1 MIQTVRMI
9 VALTAATACVSV
21 RPVAAP
27 EHFIPARQ
35 PEVVWVTT
43 AQEEVI
49 PVARPTVRDATITGT
64 WLGLGDSVAVP
75 LSHARLVHARQHDRR
90 RTALLA
96 VGVGAA
102 AGLLVWRALAGNSGS
117 GPICYGGQFGNPACF

>member
-1 MIQTVRMI
+1 MRHGVRI
-9 VALTAATACVSV
+9 VAAAAAATACVSV
-21 RPVAAP
+21 RPVVSP
-27 EHFIPARQ
+27 EQFIPARQ

-43 AQEEVI
+43 AHEEVI
-49 PVARPTVRDATITGT
+49 PVARPTVRDASITGT

-75 LSHARLVHARQHDRR
+75 LSHARFVHARQPDRG

-117 GPICYGGQFGNPACF
+117 GSICYGGAYGNPSCF